1 MSYANSLYQNQRG
14 TVSKI
19 TNDFCNWLKELPKGE
34 DMTVN
39 NTPPEQIRILFDA
52 SQVTK
57 PSSQSK
63 VVAGLRAWYI
73 CTYLF
78 NIFDM

>member
-1 MSYANSLYQNQRG
+1 
-14 TVSKI
+14 
-19 TNDFCNWLKELPKGE
+19 
-34 DMTVN
+34 MTVN